1 MKIRVLGCQG
11 GILPGYKSTAFLI
24 NDGILIDSG
33 HVVSELQVEE
43 QDKVRDIFITHFHLD
58 HTKDIAFLTDN
69 AVGRPGLP
77 IKIHGSE
84 GTISDFKKYFF
95 NGHTWPDFTEIYF
108 DGKPIVQLVKIE
120 IGENIEIADL
130 KISSFRTNHNMESTG
145 YLIRDKNSSVIFSG
159 DTGPTE
165 ELWQI
170 ANEEENLKAIFIET
184 TLPNDMQEIADTSAH
199 LTPKTL
205 TEELSKLNKSGFPI
219 YIYHLKP
226 SYIDVLTKEI
236 EAIGR
241 SDIHVLKNGQVLEF

>member
-33 HVVSELQVEE
+33 SVVSELQIDE
-43 QDKVRDIFITHFHLD
+43 QDKVRDIFITHSHLD

-77 IKIHGSE
+77 IRIYGSK

-108 DGKPIVQLVKIE
+108 GGKPTVELVTIE
-120 IGENIEIADL
+120 IKENIEIGDL
-130 KISSFRTNHNMESTG
+130 KISSFRTNHNMESVG
-145 YLIRDKNSSVIFSG
+145 YLLKDRNSSVIFSG

-170 ANEEENLKAIFIET
+170 ANQEENLKAIFIET

-205 TEELSKLNKSGFPI
+205 AEELSKLNKGGFLI
-219 YIYHLKP
+219 YTYHLKP
-226 SYIDVLTKEI
+226 SYIDVLAEEI
-236 EAIGR
+236 KAIGR
-241 SDIHVLKNGQVLEF
+241 SDIHILKNGQVLEF